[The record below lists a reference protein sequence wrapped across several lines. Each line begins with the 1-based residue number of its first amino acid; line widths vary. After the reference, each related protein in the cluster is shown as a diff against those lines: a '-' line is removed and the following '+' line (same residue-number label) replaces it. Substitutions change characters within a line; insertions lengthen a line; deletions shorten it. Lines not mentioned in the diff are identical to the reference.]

1 MVTGVKVWFGP
12 GQLSLRIDP
21 QCDGVC
27 GIAIFAFVVPAPHEL
42 PGRINRAAGLLHD
55 LGHPAQTIVG
65 KLTPSG
71 LSGVIDR
78 DEMVCGI
85 PLEGPRATVA
95 RDVAIQVV
103 TERSVRTAGL
113 AH

>member
-1 MVTGVKVWFGP
+1 MFPISYQIAAPMSGKAPGEKTGGGATIGGGGATEHLAHRPKMVTGVKVWFGP

-71 LSGVIDR
+71 LS
-78 DEMVCGI
+78 
-85 PLEGPRATVA
+85 
-95 RDVAIQVV
+95 
-103 TERSVRTAGL
+103 
-113 AH
+113 